1 MFRSGRGK
9 IREVDAEI
17 VRPIS
22 ELPTAL
28 IAAMPA
34 DDPDPATLEEPVA
47 EPVEVAVAALP
58 ASIPMLRE
66 QPAPRP
72 SGHRSKHPRTRPAH
86 PHGAPRQQQPQRQ
99 EREAPPAETVNVQP
113 EPAAPSQPSELTCD
127 VLFWRGYLKSAF
139 YARVFSDDGEP
150 LAVAESPFFR
160 ARGNGIPDETDE
172 AVAAY
177 QALRDRL
184 ESGGWQHVVAGETW
198 FADTFARPL

>member
-1 MFRSGRGK
+1 K
-9 IREVDAEI
+9 IREVDVEI

-28 IAAMPA
+28 IAAIPA
-34 DDPDPATLEEPVA
+34 DDPEPATVEEPVA

-58 ASIPMLRE
+58 TSIPKLRE
-66 QPAPRP
+66 QPAPHPAR
-72 SGHRSKHPRTRPAH
+72 HRSKKRARTRPAH
-86 PHGAPRQQQPQRQ
+86 PPAAPRQEQPQRQ
-99 EREAPPAETVNVQP
+99 EREAPPAETVIVQT
-113 EPAAPSQPSELTCD
+113 EPAAPAQPSEVTCD
-127 VLFWRGYLKSAF
+127 VLFWRGYVKSAF

-184 ESGGWQHVVAGETW
+184 ESAGWQHLVAGETW
-198 FADTFARPL
+198 FADTFA